1 MDAVAATIAAVAN
14 QTGPCRPA
22 TPVSRDN
29 PLRDLSGIALPL
41 RIFRLQVRAAPSV
54 VGRMASISAILATMI
69 WTTVIGTM
77 AASMIGPDWCRA
89 DDASPPVGETEATPA
104 PADQSPAAG
113 LAAVAKQAIAAGKLV
128 TGRLVI
134 CGGGRLPE
142 QLPRRFIEFAGGEAA
157 RIVVVTTASVYADT
171 DKMEPKLAFWRAQKM
186 ASLTILHTRSRAT
199 ADEAEFAKPLTEA
212 TGVWFVGGNQS
223 WLTETYLGTATEREL
238 RGVLARGG
246 VVGGT
251 SAGAAIMSPV
261 MIRRD
266 KPELETCSGFGFLPG
281 TVVDQHFLKRNRQG
295 RLMKVLDSHRDLVG
309 LGIDEGTALVVEGNR
324 LSVVGESEVVV
335 CSPASTDRPA
345 EVHSLAAGA
354 EADLGELRT
363 ALVAHLVAK
372 PVATATA
379 DTPAG
384 ASSPAETAASLD
396 PSAAS
401 VSPPAETVKPG
412 Q

>member
-1 MDAVAATIAAVAN
+1 MDAVAATSAAVVY
-14 QTGPCRPA
+14 QTGPRPPA
-22 TPVSRDN
+22 TPAGRDDRSRSLLLIPPPPLACCLPARAVRPAVS
-29 PLRDLSGIALPL
+29 
-41 RIFRLQVRAAPSV
+41 Q
-54 VGRMASISAILATMI
+54 MATPAIMMILASTIVAM
-69 WTTVIGTM
+69 T
-77 AASMIGPDWCRA
+77 ALGPFPCRA
-89 DDASPPVGETEATPA
+89 DDASPPAA
-104 PADQSPAAG
+104 DSPADDSPTKPVQPDESPAAS
-113 LAAVAKQAIAAGKLV
+113 LAAVAKQAIAAGKVV

-142 QLPRRFIEFAGGEAA
+142 KLPRRFIEFAGGEAA

-171 DKMEPKLAFWRAQKM
+171 DKMEPKLAFWRAQKL
-186 ASLTILHTRSRAT
+186 ASLTVLHTRSRAT
-199 ADEAEFAKPLTEA
+199 ADEAAFSKPLTEA

-251 SAGAAIMSPV
+251 SAGAAIMSPI

-309 LGIDEGTALVVEGNR
+309 LGIDEGTALVVEGNH
-324 LSVVGESEVVV
+324 LSVVGDSEVVV
-335 CSPASTDRPA
+335 CSSASTDRPA
-345 EVHSLAAGA
+345 EVHSLSAGA
-354 EADLGELRT
+354 EANLDELRT
-363 ALVAHLVAK
+363 ALVAHVVAK
-372 PVATATA
+372 PITTVETGPA
-379 DTPAG
+379 TPAEI
-384 ASSPAETAASLD
+384 APPLD

-401 VSPPAETVKPG
+401 VSPPAEDVNVG
-412 Q
+412 E

>member
-1 MDAVAATIAAVAN
+1 MDAVAATNAAVAY
-14 QTGPCRPA
+14 QTGRCQPA
-22 TPVSRDN
+22 TRGRHNDALQHLPIVVP
-29 PLRDLSGIALPL
+29 PLPNLSVP
-41 RIFRLQVRAAPSV
+41 RAARRAVPQSATLAI
-54 VGRMASISAILATMI
+54 MMILASAIATTAI
-69 WTTVIGTM
+69 LP
-77 AASMIGPDWCRA
+77 SRCRA
-89 DDASPPVGETEATPA
+89 DDFSQPAADPPANPQ
-104 PADQSPAAG
+104 PPDQSPAAG
-113 LAAVAKQAIAAGKLV
+113 LAAVAKQAIAAGKAV

-171 DKMEPKLAFWRAQKM
+171 DKMELKLAFWRQQKL

-199 ADEAEFAKPLTEA
+199 ADEAAFAKPLTEA

-238 RGVLARGG
+238 RGVLTRGG

-251 SAGAAIMSPV
+251 SAGAAIMSPI

-309 LGIDEGTALVVEGNR
+309 LGIDEGTALVVEGNH

-335 CSPASTDRPA
+335 CSPASTNRPA

-363 ALVAHLVAK
+363 ALVAHLAAK
-372 PVATATA
+372 PVPVVEPTSTETTLTDA
-379 DTPAG
+379 PA
-384 ASSPAETAASLD
+384 PID

-401 VSPPAETVKPG
+401 ESPPPQDVKVG